1 MLKNCLAAGNSATVL
16 FGSIVTSMEINRR
29 HSFWSNSYIFFN
41 NFSACFFLDK
51 AQHFQN
57 IFFFFLQIFQKFYF
71 LSHSLRVI
79 MDILFFLTLF
89 CSKLIIEI
97 EIFFMSILKGVFHN
111 CEIIF

>member
-57 IFFFFLQIFQKFYF
+57 IFFFFPADI
-71 LSHSLRVI
+71 SE
-79 MDILFFLTLF
+79 ILFSITLTESDYGHIVLF
-89 CSKLIIEI
+89 DTVLQ
-97 EIFFMSILKGVFHN
+97 
-111 CEIIF
+111 